1 MTGFSSTGATRIN
14 YTGDIFIDLVP
25 TMLNLL
31 SAADEYIA
39 NEVIQNQLYID
50 DSSFFQL
57 PYIISIID
65 NVNKN
70 NYTYTSSTKDNL
82 ITSIYNIEY
91 KSFMEKKIVTFIT
104 YYDIEKQLLNYEI
117 PRELNYY
124 SLEQAIVYVEKN
136 SNNYNYNLL
145 IPQSFYLLDSTD
157 FLLMNF
163 NVTGLAGM
171 DGADPASYTSLGLG
185 DVQNCCP
192 KNCSSIDDCWS
203 NNP

>member
-1 MTGFSSTGATRIN
+1 MGEFSSSGTTSIKN
-14 YTGDIFIDLVP
+14 TGDIFIDLVP

-31 SAADEYIA
+31 SAGDEYIA
-39 NEVIQNQLYID
+39 NEVIKNQLYID

-104 YYDIEKQLLNYEI
+104 YYDIEKQLLNYKI
-117 PRELNYY
+117 PRELNYN
-124 SLEQAIVYVEKN
+124 SLNQAMVYVEKN

-145 IPQSFYLLDSTD
+145 IPKSFYLLDSSD
-157 FLLMNF
+157 FLLMTF
-163 NVTGLAGM
+163 NVTGLI
-171 DGADPASYTSLGLG
+171 
-185 DVQNCCP
+185 VN
-192 KNCSSIDDCWS
+192 KNLMSKIGVGEKIFAEYLAVEGGGFV
-203 NNP
+203 

>member
-1 MTGFSSTGATRIN
+1 M
-14 YTGDIFIDLVP
+14 
-25 TMLNLL
+25 
-31 SAADEYIA
+31 EYIA
-39 NEVIQNQLYID
+39 NEVIKNQLYID

-82 ITSIYNIEY
+82 VTSIYNIEY

-117 PRELNYY
+117 PSQLNYN
-124 SLEQAIVYVEKN
+124 SLDQAIVYVQKN

-145 IPQSFYLLDSTD
+145 IPKSFYLLDSSD
-157 FLLMNF
+157 FLLMIF
-163 NVTGLAGM
+163 NVTGLIVNSNLLLHHDRTNCIEASYNAI
-171 DGADPASYTSLGLG
+171 ADPIAGG
-185 DVQNCCP
+185 DEGNG
-192 KNCSSIDDCWS
+192 I
-203 NNP
+203 

>member
-1 MTGFSSTGATRIN
+1 MTGFSSSGKTSIKN
-14 YTGDIFIDLVP
+14 TGDIFIDLIP

-31 SAADEYIA
+31 SAGDEYIA

-117 PRELNYY
+117 PRELNYN
-124 SLEQAIVYVEKN
+124 SLDQAIVYVEKN

-145 IPQSFYLLDSTD
+145 IPQSFYLLDSSD

-163 NVTGLAGM
+163 NVTGLIFNRELS
-171 DGADPASYTSLGLG
+171 PALVRGYKIGKYMAIGRT
-185 DVQNCCP
+185 
-192 KNCSSIDDCWS
+192 
-203 NNP
+203 

>member
-1 MTGFSSTGATRIN
+1 MPTTEFNSSGTTRIN
-14 YTGDIFIDLVP
+14 NTGDIFIDLVP

-31 SAADEYIA
+31 SAGDEYIA
-39 NEVIQNQLYID
+39 NEVIKNQLYID

-91 KSFMEKKIVTFIT
+91 ESFMEKRIVTFIT
-104 YYDIEKQLLNYEI
+104 YYNIDLQLLNYEI
-117 PRELNYY
+117 PSQLNYN

-136 SNNYNYNLL
+136 NDNYNFNLK
-145 IPQSFYLLDSTD
+145 IPKSFYSLDSSYEI
-157 FLLMNF
+157 MYF
-163 NVTGLAGM
+163 NITNSNLNSKKARLDPGDWFFYEYATG
-171 DGADPASYTSLGLG
+171 T
-185 DVQNCCP
+185 CCVF
-192 KNCSSIDDCWS
+192 IR
-203 NNP
+203 

>member
-1 MTGFSSTGATRIN
+1 MTVFSSSGTTSIKN
-14 YTGDIFIDLVP
+14 TGDIFIDLVP

-31 SAADEYIA
+31 SAGDEYIA
-39 NEVIQNQLYID
+39 SEVIKNQLYID

-91 KSFMEKKIVTFIT
+91 KSFMERKIVTFIT
-104 YYDIEKQLLNYEI
+104 YYDIDKQLLNYEI

-124 SLEQAIVYVEKN
+124 SLDQAIVYVEKN
-136 SNNYNYNLL
+136 SNNYNYNLF
-145 IPQSFYLLDSTD
+145 IPQSFYLLDSSD
-157 FLLMNF
+157 FLLMTF
-163 NVTGLAGM
+163 NVTGSNFKGNLM
-171 DGADPASYTSLGLG
+171 SKI
-185 DVQNCCP
+185 DVQGIFF
-192 KNCSSIDDCWS
+192 IDADYSASGPGPCRKCVK
-203 NNP
+203 